1 MTTADKQ
8 AKAGDWYITGE
19 ELEATIYDAADTEG
33 DGPHGHGRVCTGAV
47 LQDARL
53 ISAAPDMYLA
63 LQEIYGII
71 KNDLFSQWINRSQE
85 PNYIKLMRQGITPAL
100 VKAQAAIAKAKS
112 AQIIDTTTNKDT
124 LGDTVGH
131 THTNKLSQ

>member
-8 AKAGDWYITGE
+8 AKAGDWYILDDVTGE
-19 ELEATIYDAADTEG
+19 ELAVTIYDAAGTDG

-71 KNDLFSQWINRSQE
+71 KNDLFDMWINRSQE
-85 PNYIKLMRQGITPAL
+85 PNHVKIMRDLITPAMIR
-100 VKAQAAIAKAKS
+100 AQSAIAR
-112 AQIIDTTTNKDT
+112 AQSECIDE
-124 LGDTVGH
+124 GRR
-131 THTNKLSQ
+131 S